1 MRGAFIATMKTMVL
15 GDGLL
20 LGLPPY
26 FLAIPSIATSQ
37 QLKRLLNGS
46 ADKLLYDHTMT
57 YKHLNSDFL
66 WVMANAS

>member
-1 MRGAFIATMKTMVL
+1 MVL

-57 YKHLNSDFL
+57 YNQQKMDHAEKIHKHLKHPYIGHYP
-66 WVMANAS
+66 